1 MTIKDIAGLAGV
13 SISTVSKIIN
23 GKDEHINPQTR
34 TRVLQIVK
42 EYNFTPYAAVKS
54 SPDAK
59 KFLLGVLLHSSR
71 ASASLL
77 SGILQSAQEHSYGIL
92 LLESKGDPQQEA
104 KHISTL
110 CRNGIDGLLWEP
122 SSADLSSHCDFLKRQ
137 KIPYYFIGNTPHT
150 PLSLIHI

>member
-77 SGILQSAQEHSYGIL
+77 SGILQSAQE
-92 LLESKGDPQQEA
+92 Q
-104 KHISTL
+104 
-110 CRNGIDGLLWEP
+110 
-122 SSADLSSHCDFLKRQ
+122 
-137 KIPYYFIGNTPHT
+137 IGRAHV
-150 PLSLIHI
+150 